1 MHSIVKHKKPVI
13 DSDDEHHSDDSLEL
27 TTENPEVVKASKRIS
42 LKKEGSRKLDSGSSK
57 CNKSKKNKQSKKNVP
72 KLMKT
77 LREDEEAG
85 NKAFAEKILVEDGF
99 FFCKVCKKML
109 TVSKMRWCHT
119 VTCGKSKKKI

>member
-27 TTENPEVVKASKRIS
+27 ITENPEVVKASKRIS

-77 LREDEEAG
+77 LREDDE
-85 NKAFAEKILVEDGF
+85 
-99 FFCKVCKKML
+99 
-109 TVSKMRWCHT
+109 S
-119 VTCGKSKKKI
+119 